1 MRALNIDACKTRF
14 IQEPGFKVD
23 LDVCGRMVLEA
34 FGCGNTAC
42 TQGDAIKH
50 QVQHG
55 VVECDAFSGYNDAQ
69 LITLGDVMVSTGVW
83 NKDKRAVESAM
94 LKGPFKKKR

>member
-1 MRALNIDACKTRF
+1 
-14 IQEPGFKVD
+14 
-23 LDVCGRMVLEA
+23 MVLEA
-34 FGCGNTAC
+34 SGCGNAAC
-42 TQGDAIKH
+42 TQGDSIKQ

-55 VVECDAFSGYNDAQ
+55 VVECAAFSGYNDAQ

-83 NKDKRAVESAM
+83 NKDKRAVESAT